1 MFPFARR
8 FAATVT
14 LLAFA
19 AATSGG
25 LTGCCAADPNASN
38 RAAARADSNRHPEYV
53 QLAGN
58 SNNPLDAAAI
68 LTVNGVIFAISAL
81 TGGYPLAPNDDEKS
95 PFEDP
100 SVDLSRQHPASR

>member
-1 MFPFARR
+1 MLPFVHR
-8 FAATVT
+8 FAVVT

-25 LTGCCAADPNASN
+25 LTGCCAADPNSPN
-38 RAAARADSNRHPEYV
+38 RAAARADSDFHPGYA
-53 QLAGN
+53 QLPAN
-58 SNNPLDAAAI
+58 SNNPLDAAAT
-68 LTVNGVIFAISAL
+68 LAVSGVIFAISAL
-81 TGGYPLAPNDDEKS
+81 TGGHPLAPDDDKKS